1 MGVRI
6 LYRTPT
12 NCILTLILISINQFL
27 NIIYFTKK
35 KMVFLEKNSQKSIYQ
50 VLNNFIGLSSFN
62 STKICKKFGFQKT
75 CTVKDLDS
83 LDLEQL
89 KNYLTDNFLLDKSLI
104 GQIDKNVK
112 NKIDLGTYKGKRHN
126 LGYPVRGQRTL
137 SNGKTQ
143 RNLHKF
149 RFYYNVDL
157 FSHSFFKNKRK
168 SFKNKKIA
176 KLKSKKKNKKV
187 KFIYKKQLKINNRYN
202 NVSKFTSEAKRK
214 ADKLNYLKKLNKIK
228 AERKKQ
234 VDVKLNRDF
243 KEAQKTH
250 PYFLNIKKG
259 KK

>member
-1 MGVRI
+1 
-6 LYRTPT
+6 
-12 NCILTLILISINQFL
+12 
-27 NIIYFTKK
+27 
-35 KMVFLEKNSQKSIYQ
+35 MVFLEKNSQKSIYQ
-50 VLNNFIGLSSFN
+50 VLNNFVGLSN
-62 STKICKKFGFQKT
+62 SNSKKLCKKFGFQKR

-83 LDLEQL
+83 LDLEYL
-89 KNYLTDNFLLDKSLI
+89 KNYLTDNFLLGKSLTD
-104 GQIDKNVK
+104 QINKNVK

-149 RFYYNVDL
+149 RFYYNAEL

-176 KLKSKKKNKKV
+176 KLKSKKKKKENK
-187 KFIYKKQLKINNRYN
+187 IYFQKQLQVNNIRRYTKSN
-202 NVSKFTSEAKRK
+202 NKLISEAKKK
-214 ADKLNYLKKLNKIK
+214 AAKLNYLKKLNKIK
-228 AERKKQ
+228 AERKKR

-243 KEAQKTH
+243 KKAQQTH

-259 KK
+259 KPKLRKK

>member
-1 MGVRI
+1 
-6 LYRTPT
+6 
-12 NCILTLILISINQFL
+12 
-27 NIIYFTKK
+27 
-35 KMVFLEKNSQKSIYQ
+35 MVFLEKNSQKSIYQ
-50 VLNNFIGLSSFN
+50 VLNNFIGLSN
-62 STKICKKFGFQKT
+62 SNSKKICKKFGLQKR
-75 CTVKDLDS
+75 CTVGDLDS
-83 LDLEQL
+83 FDLEQL
-89 KNYLTDNFLLDKSLI
+89 KNYLTDNFLLDKLLI
-104 GQIDKNVK
+104 GQVNKNVK

-149 RFYYNVDL
+149 RFYYNTDL

-176 KLKSKKKNKKV
+176 KLKSKKKKKESKIYSQNKL
-187 KFIYKKQLKINNRYN
+187 KFTRHA
-202 NVSKFTSEAKRK
+202 NVSTNKFTSEAKKK

-243 KEAQKTH
+243 KEAQNTH
-250 PYFLNIKKG
+250 PYFLNIKKR
-259 KK
+259 

>member
-1 MGVRI
+1 
-6 LYRTPT
+6 
-12 NCILTLILISINQFL
+12 
-27 NIIYFTKK
+27 
-35 KMVFLEKNSQKSIYQ
+35 MVFLEKNSQKSIYQ
-50 VLNNFIGLSSFN
+50 VLNNFIGLSN
-62 STKICKKFGFQKT
+62 SNSKKICKKFGLQKR
-75 CTVKDLDS
+75 CTVGDLDS
-83 LDLEQL
+83 FDLEQL
-89 KNYLTDNFLLDKSLI
+89 KNYLTDNFLLDKLLI
-104 GQIDKNVK
+104 GQVNKNVK

-149 RFYYNVDL
+149 RFYYNTDL

-176 KLKSKKKNKKV
+176 KLKSKKKKKESKIYLQNKL
-187 KFIYKKQLKINNRYN
+187 KFTRHA
-202 NVSKFTSEAKRK
+202 NVSTNNFTSEAKKK

-243 KEAQKTH
+243 KEAQNTH

-259 KK
+259 KAKLKKKK

>member
-1 MGVRI
+1 
-6 LYRTPT
+6 
-12 NCILTLILISINQFL
+12 
-27 NIIYFTKK
+27 
-35 KMVFLEKNSQKSIYQ
+35 MVFLEKNSQKSIYQ
-50 VLNNFIGLSSFN
+50 VLNNFIGLSN
-62 STKICKKFGFQKT
+62 SNSKKICKKFGLQKR
-75 CTVKDLDS
+75 CTVGDLDS
-83 LDLEQL
+83 FDLEQL
-89 KNYLTDNFLLDKSLI
+89 KNYLTDNFLLDKLLI
-104 GQIDKNVK
+104 GQVNKNVK

-149 RFYYNVDL
+149 RFYYNTDL

-176 KLKSKKKNKKV
+176 KLKSKKKKKESKIYLQNKL
-187 KFIYKKQLKINNRYN
+187 KFTRHA
-202 NVSKFTSEAKRK
+202 NVSTNKFTSEAKKK

-243 KEAQKTH
+243 KEAQK
-250 PYFLNIKKG
+250 KSR
-259 KK
+259 